1 MSKMKPTEKDKQ
13 SSSIKLFATSLLM
26 TRDTIPHVQ
35 IAYIVVW
42 RSLIKEM
49 VITMIM
55 ITHVKYEIH
64 RER

>member
-1 MSKMKPTEKDKQ
+1 MSKMKPMEKDTQ
-13 SSSIKLFATSLLM
+13 TCSIKLFATSLLM
-26 TRDTIPHVQ
+26 TRDTILHAQ
-35 IAYIVVW
+35 IAHIVLS

-55 ITHVKYEIH
+55 IAHVKDETH